1 MRLSVGCTT
10 NTSETE
16 FSVHTGVFMLC
27 LSFRHTHTWIS
38 SYLAGPGGPK
48 FAVLMKQIVPG
59 VRGNDGKKL
68 ASMVALALIA
78 AATDVGVGVF

>member
-1 MRLSVGCTT
+1 MFE
-10 NTSETE
+10 SE
-16 FSVHTGVFMLC
+16 FPAHTPG
-27 LSFRHTHTWIS
+27 FRH
-38 SYLAGPGGPK
+38 LAGPGGPT

-59 VRGNDGKKL
+59 VRENDGKKL